1 MTLNLSSASPS
12 LSALV
17 VGGGMITEEVV
28 LPALLQQKRLGN
40 IGNITVVSRRAST
53 IQRLQKIF
61 PDQLMGLP
69 DPATTPSETSHPEGF
84 REAIAQLPKPGIVIV
99 ATPDHLHTP
108 VILAAV
114 AAGHHVIV
122 EKPLCLKVG
131 EAHQIWQ
138 AAQEKA
144 VYVLTDYHKRHD
156 PAIRGAKYKFG
167 HGDLGQMLHGHAWIE
182 ERREIP
188 LKYFANWCEQSSPFE
203 YIGVHYVDA
212 YFFIT
217 GLKPRR
223 LIGFGQKKLL
233 PRHDKD
239 AFDAVQAVI
248 EWDDGS
254 VLWVQTAWV
263 CSEHNSALTN
273 QGLQLLGTD
282 GEYWADHKARN
293 CHFVTQKHGYED
305 YNPNFFKTFD
315 SWDPSEAIDV
325 AGYGYLSIVQGID
338 DVLHLFRRTAGL
350 AELEAFRKRQ
360 ELLQS
365 WEPKRALPGQ
375 ALIGTAVNEA
385 VRLSL
390 ANGSKYVG
398 FDENLFPRV
407 L

>member
-1 MTLNLSSASPS
+1 MTSNYSNAGPT

-28 LPALLQQKRLGN
+28 LPTVLQQKRLGKIAN
-40 IGNITVVSRRAST
+40 LTVVSRRAST
-53 IQRLQKIF
+53 IQRLQTIF
-61 PDQLMGLP
+61 PGQLQGFP
-69 DPATTPSETSHPEGF
+69 DPATTDGEASHPDGF
-84 REAIAQLPKPGIVIV
+84 REAIQRLPKPGIVIV

-114 AAGHHVIV
+114 EAGHHVVV
-122 EKPLCLKVG
+122 EKPLCLKVA
-131 EAHQIWQ
+131 EAYQIDL
-138 AAQEKA
+138 AAKAKA

-167 HGDLGQMLHGHAWIE
+167 QGELGEMLHGHAWIE

-188 LKYFANWCEQSSPFE
+188 LKYFASWCDKSSPFE

-212 YFFIT
+212 YYFIT

-223 LIGFGQKKLL
+223 VAAFGQKKLL
-233 PRHDKD
+233 PKHGKD
-239 AFDAVQAVI
+239 AFDAVQAVV
-248 EWDDGS
+248 EWDDDS

-273 QGLQLLGTD
+273 QGLQLLGTQ

-293 CHFVTQKHGYED
+293 CHFVTQTSGYED

-315 SWDPSEAIDV
+315 SWDPSETSDV

-338 DVLHLFRRTAGL
+338 DVLHLCRETAGL
-350 AELEAFRKRQ
+350 AEPVAFGKRQ
-360 ELLQS
+360 ELLAW
-365 WEPKRALPGQ
+365 WEAKRALPGQ

-390 ANGSKYVG
+390 ANDNKYVG
-398 FDENLFPRV
+398 FDARMFPQV